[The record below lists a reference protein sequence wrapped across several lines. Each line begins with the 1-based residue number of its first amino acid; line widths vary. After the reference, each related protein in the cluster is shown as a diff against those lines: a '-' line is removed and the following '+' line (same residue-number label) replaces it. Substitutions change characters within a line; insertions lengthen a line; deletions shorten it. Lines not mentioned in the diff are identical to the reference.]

1 MKNQRKEDLTS
12 GTCWGKI
19 SHFPWEVRA
28 SGKAGPK
35 HLGALEAVEL
45 ARVKVLH
52 PLSHQLQ
59 CKDVFTN
66 ELSLEKAE
74 SRATRGKDLQA
85 GLTKGR

>member
-1 MKNQRKEDLTS
+1 MGEIFS
-12 GTCWGKI
+12 
-19 SHFPWEVRA
+19 FPQEVRA

-35 HLGALEAVEL
+35 HLGALEATEL

-52 PLSHQLQ
+52 PLSHQLR